1 MKKRIINLFLVLGI
15 MFITISYLFTNF
27 NNSNLKRIKTSNN
40 YELLI
45 DEKYEK
51 IDKEK
56 VNPLTDIVYMDKTN
70 FKIITVFIDNKN
82 NFKNDFN
89 FYKNYKLEDN
99 KKDKENLEIKENNN
113 SYTFTFTKNK
123 KNYYMKCFLFEDSD
137 NFMEILMWSYN
148 KEDLKE
154 FDKIIE
160 SRRKI

>member
-70 FKIITVFIDNKN
+70 SC
-82 NFKNDFN
+82 
-89 FYKNYKLEDN
+89 FY
-99 KKDKENLEIKENNN
+99 
-113 SYTFTFTKNK
+113 
-123 KNYYMKCFLFEDSD
+123 
-137 NFMEILMWSYN
+137 
-148 KEDLKE
+148 
-154 FDKIIE
+154 
-160 SRRKI
+160 R

>member
-40 YELLI
+40 YEFLI

-99 KKDKENLEIKENNN
+99 KKDKENLDVKENNN

-123 KNYYMKCFLFEDSD
+123 KTYYMKCFLFEDNN

>member
-40 YELLI
+40 YEFLI

-99 KKDKENLEIKENNN
+99 KKDKENLELKENNN

-123 KNYYMKCFLFEDSD
+123 KTYYMKCFLFEDSD